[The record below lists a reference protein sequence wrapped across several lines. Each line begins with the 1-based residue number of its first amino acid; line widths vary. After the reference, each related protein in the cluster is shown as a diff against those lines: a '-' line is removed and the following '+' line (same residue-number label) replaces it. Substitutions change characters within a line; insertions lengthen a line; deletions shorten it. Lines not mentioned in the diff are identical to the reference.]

1 MCCMVPSPMD
11 LGCVNGMR
19 DYGLGGTSLPSGWPA
34 EIPHDSSNKTG
45 LRAGLIQGVQGI
57 EMLIPIAL

>member
-1 MCCMVPSPMD
+1 MD